1 MSAKNRKNQT
11 EVRLSKFMAKVLRH
25 HPECIGLQVDENGW
39 ADVEELLTKAAK
51 PGFDRAVLERIVAL
65 DEKGRY
71 EFDEEGRRIR
81 ACQGHSIQ
89 VDAGWTRKSAP
100 AVLYHGSAVQFEEA
114 IDREGLKPMSRLLV
128 HLSKDAAT
136 ARTVGSRHGKPVIY
150 TVDARKMEEDGYS
163 FYQAHNGVWLTEAVP
178 PRYLKKLILKNESG
192 GSSGS

>member
-1 MSAKNRKNQT
+1 MSAENRKNQQ
-11 EVRLSKFMAKVLRH
+11 EVRISKFMAKVLRH
-25 HPECIGLQVDENGW
+25 KPELIGLQVDKNGW
-39 ADVEELLTKAAK
+39 ADVEELLTKAEK
-51 PGFDRAVLERIVAL
+51 PGFDRDMLERIVAL

-71 EFDEEGRRIR
+71 EFDAEGRRIR

-89 VDAGWTRKSAP
+89 VDAGWIHQPAP
-100 AVLYHGSAVQFEEA
+100 AVLYHGSAVQSEEA

-136 ARTVGSRHGKPVIY
+136 ARSVGSRHGRPVIY
-150 TVDARKMEEDGYS
+150 AVDARKMEEDGYS

-178 PRYLKKLILKNESG
+178 PRYLKKLPLKNESG